1 MDDLTAA
8 DERMRATLRALERD
22 LERVR
27 AGAAS
32 ASMLEAIHV
41 DHHGRRTRLLDMA
54 TVTIPDPRQ
63 IVIQPWDPSA
73 LRAIGAAIS
82 ASRTGLTPT
91 VDGPRIRLYI
101 PGVTEERRRELVA
114 VVQERVERA
123 RIDLRAV
130 RHAALGTIRAA
141 QHDHA
146 IGADEARR
154 RTTALGAMTDRAIA
168 EADRLGVAA
177 EARLLHV

>member
-1 MDDLTAA
+1 MVDLTAA
-8 DERMRATLRALERD
+8 EERMRAVVRALERD
-22 LERVR
+22 LDRVR

-32 ASMLEAIHV
+32 ASMLESIHV
-41 DHHGRRTRLLDMA
+41 DHRGRRARLLDMA

-101 PGVTEERRRELVA
+101 PGMTEERRRELVA

-123 RIDLRAV
+123 RIDLRAA
-130 RHAALGTIRAA
+130 RHSALATIRAA
-141 QHDHA
+141 QHDHV
-146 IGADEARR
+146 IGADEGRR
-154 RTTALGAMTDRAIA
+154 RTNALGTITDRAIA
-168 EADRLGVAA
+168 EAERLGTAA
-177 EARLLHV
+177 ETRLLRV